1 MKSLKNLKSW
11 KYKKLLKNNRYNF
24 KRSYVLKHLPSSLIT
39 NAYKSI
45 SGWKNYK
52 ATPLL
57 SLDKLKK
64 NLRLNNI
71 FYKDESK
78 RFHLK
83 SFKALGGAYAV
94 ERISKGKKNIV
105 ISSATA
111 GNHGRSVAWGAKRLN
126 LKCKIFV
133 SQYVSQTR
141 VSEIE
146 KFGAEVIRV
155 KGNYENSLEECKRL
169 SKKYNWQIVQDVS
182 TKNYKYVPQLTM
194 AGYSIMI
201 KEISKQTNHYITHI
215 FVQAGVG
222 GLAAGVVAGVAKY
235 FKRIPRII
243 VVEPDRAD
251 CVLQSVK
258 ANKMKKIR
266 IKKESIMGGMS
277 CNEMSLVPWQMKK
290 IRIKKESIMGGM
302 SCNEMSLVPW
312 QILKKTSNYCVSVTD
327 NNVAKTTAMLKDRKL
342 SRVSIIGGECATPG
356 VIALIGLAN
365 NLKARKSLNLNEDSN
380 ILVIGCEGNADV
392 KLYKQLLSKGRK

>member
-1 MKSLKNLKSW
+1 MKSLNILRSW
-11 KYKKLLKNNRYNF
+11 NYSKLLRNKRYNF
-24 KRSYVLKHLPSSLIT
+24 NRNYVLRYVSNVLLSK
-39 NAYKSI
+39 AYHSI
-45 SGWKNYK
+45 SKWKNYK

-57 SLDKLKK
+57 SLDILNQ
-64 NLRLNNI
+64 NLSFNKI

-83 SFKALGGAYAV
+83 SFKALGGAFAV
-94 ERISKGKKNIV
+94 EKISKGKKNIV

-133 SQYVSQTR
+133 SQYVSETR
-141 VSEIE
+141 VHEIE

-155 KGNYENSLEECKRL
+155 KGNYEDSLKECKKQ
-169 SKKYNWQIVQDVS
+169 SKKNNWKIVQDVS
-182 TKNYKYVPQLTM
+182 TKDYKYIPQLTM

-235 FKRIPRII
+235 FKRIPKII
-243 VVEPDRAD
+243 VVEPNRAD

-258 ANKMKKIR
+258 ANKLKKIR

-277 CNEMSLVPWQMKK
+277 CNEMSL
-290 IRIKKESIMGGM
+290 I
-302 SCNEMSLVPW
+302 PW
-312 QILKKTSNYCVSVTD
+312 QILKKTSNYCVSISD
-327 NNVAKTTAMLKDRKL
+327 KNVSKTIAMLKDKKL
-342 SRVSIIGGECATPG
+342 SKTSIIGGECATPG
-356 VIALIGLAN
+356 IIALVALSN
-365 NLKARKSLNLNEDSN
+365 NIKARKLLDLGKNSN
-380 ILVIGCEGNADV
+380 ILLIGCEGNADV
-392 KLYKQLLSKGRK
+392 KLYKQLLSRGRK